1 LYQKETRKNQRQA
14 SSRYCSRVNRF
25 IIKTKGN
32 KMNSLMKLKKIELI
46 RLYENEQQRADE
58 QHDIAEQLREEL
70 DDIETYEDESH
81 SLDIAKDI
89 MARIKDAR
97 FKLDLGVMSEAE
109 EIVKLMD
116 KLEDVLC

>member
-1 LYQKETRKNQRQA
+1 
-14 SSRYCSRVNRF
+14 
-25 IIKTKGN
+25 
-32 KMNSLMKLKKIELI
+32 MNSLMKLKKIELI

>member
-1 LYQKETRKNQRQA
+1 
-14 SSRYCSRVNRF
+14 
-25 IIKTKGN
+25 
-32 KMNSLMKLKKIELI
+32 MNALMRLKKSELI
-46 RLYENEQQRADE
+46 DLYLSEQQRADE

-70 DDIETYEDESH
+70 DDIETYEEEMQ
-81 SLDIAKDI
+81 LFEEAQDI